1 MWTRD
6 GLKPIETIQI
16 GEVVHS
22 WDEKTGSFV
31 EKKVTEQFVH
41 EVPQLFDLELDGE
54 EVIHTTWNHP
64 FWVVGKKAW
73 VKVMDLQVGDLVL
86 LHDGSTVPVTGVH
99 YYNIETTKVYN
110 IEVEDTH
117 AYLVGEHGV
126 VVHNYAQDVGGIV
139 GAVRS
144 AVEELKSGLSDK
156 ESLQHDP
163 EYVGKVTETIKRLSA
178 YESESRHLDAERNDL
193 QKEQNKA
200 KLKVDLAKNNN
211 NIFLRAIRS
220 SEADHI
226 PGIKEIR
233 NALKGS
239 NGGEG
244 FNKEQMQAIDKFVNG
259 GLTNDALVRSGFRQ
273 GQVGF
278 QEGFSG
284 NRIAQERWKGFVLES
299 AYNVKGSG
307 EVAGAQRAISETSA
321 RIEERSQK
329 ISANESAVSK
339 EIARSKEEMQTYLA
353 GSKTAIESP
362 EGRNRHVED
371 PKVKDGVSVAAKE
384 PRENDPEQD
393 RKNDAKERTKQNVEA
408 AGYEATKHKEEEE
421 ERVGDTAEITNGSLF
436 PSLQNKSSKTNDHG
450 DGKPVGQLSVKYADK
465 NNKGGLVELREKSP
479 DAKQIL
485 HPTEI
490 SVLNKANEVK
500 YKDTSFQRNSKGM
513 LENGNGT
520 KIAFKD
526 NGLIEIKHSNGDVD
540 AYDGKGNKVDA
551 ALLKKNR
558 YDVDKALI
566 EKRTDGKVTEVNTP
580 KGKVKYTT
588 IDSSGGNFVKI
599 IAERDGKTETM
610 IYQEK
615 DPNGSDP
622 DKRFELTKPQE
633 PNEKLLISETGT
645 SAPFK
650 GETIYVNDVQHGG
663 AGTDT
668 YPADHIERFISYL
681 KGEDG
686 GRSVLLHENEHTGT
700 DLSGGKTAQ
709 NRDLVAVET
718 MTFEGI
724 DANRLKFTSE
734 DGNLEIYYHHTS
746 GIAVG
751 LMRGD
756 VLNPGDYTGRMGTNG
771 HSENPHLHLAVY
783 DKVAKR
789 WLTTQEVQKRYFNAK
804 DLVVIDTTR
813 DKRLGENYE
822 SENKERLKDA
832 RIRLSEQ
839 KAIVEREKLKQEQQ
853 KESEKIQ
860 QKQIEELE
868 KLQKDIFSDKN
879 WKRK

>member
-1 MWTRD
+1 MSIKDGVWTVSVCFTAGTPVWTKD
-6 GLKPIETIQI
+6 GLKSIETIQI
-16 GEVVHS
+16 GEIVRS

-64 FWVVGKKAW
+64 IWVVGKKAW
-73 VKVMDLQVGDLVL
+73 VKVMDLQIGDLVL

-99 YYNIETTKVYN
+99 YYNVETTKVYN

-144 AVEELKSGLSDK
+144 AVEELRSGLSDK

-178 YESESRHLDAERNDL
+178 YESESRHLDTERNEL

-211 NIFLRAIRS
+211 NMFLRAIRS

-233 NALKGS
+233 AALKGS

-244 FNKEQMQAIDKFVNG
+244 FNRDQMQAIDKFVNG

-421 ERVGDTAEITNGSLF
+421 ESNFNKSESDKQREAPEFVDHNGKVDFDKMISGLSNIKTRTFDEDHSDAIGGDTKVKSFVPDYMIDSKTGKPIKTKVVTADEMAARTVDKMSLKDFLEYAKKNPGSVKVERDDFMGDEIPARIEINHLTHEVGIASIKLTKEEKAYLHSVDDIPFTKGGGGSITSEFQKKRLLTGGADHKGTDRSGDVFVNPYDLDFKVIEKSITSGRSLYVDIDVVQKDNTTVTKQHNVGMVQGKRTDNGSYTFMKITTETNPVTKVSVIKLKEITQADLDRHN
-436 PSLQNKSSKTNDHG
+436 QINEND
-450 DGKPVGQLSVKYADK
+450 KLTF
-465 NNKGGLVELREKSP
+465 ELLTEE
-479 DAKQIL
+479 AKQGGI
-485 HPTEI
+485 HSNGN
-490 SVLNKANEVK
+490 SVTSSAVINGQEYFFTAKHIYDKIDYSK
-500 YKDTSFQRNSKGM
+500 YKDGKIRKG
-513 LENGNGT
+513 ENIGPVGST
-520 KIAFKD
+520 GYSTGPHGHF
-526 NGLIEIKHSNGDVD
+526 EIYTMKKPDTTNPFLYH
-540 AYDGKGNKVDA
+540 YD
-551 ALLKKNR
+551 
-558 YDVDKALI
+558 
-566 EKRTDGKVTEVNTP
+566 P
-580 KGKVKYTT
+580 
-588 IDSSGGNFVKI
+588 
-599 IAERDGKTETM
+599 
-610 IYQEK
+610 
-615 DPNGSDP
+615 
-622 DKRFELTKPQE
+622 
-633 PNEKLLISETGT
+633 ETGR
-645 SAPFK
+645 
-650 GETIYVNDVQHGG
+650 Y
-663 AGTDT
+663 
-668 YPADHIERFISYL
+668 YL
-681 KGEDG
+681 
-686 GRSVLLHENEHTGT
+686 HQT
-700 DLSGGKTAQ
+700 
-709 NRDLVAVET
+709 
-718 MTFEGI
+718 
-724 DANRLKFTSE
+724 
-734 DGNLEIYYHHTS
+734 
-746 GIAVG
+746 
-751 LMRGD
+751 
-756 VLNPGDYTGRMGTNG
+756 
-771 HSENPHLHLAVY
+771 
-783 DKVAKR
+783 
-789 WLTTQEVQKRYFNAK
+789 YFNRR
-804 DLVVIDTTR
+804 V
-813 DKRLGENYE
+813 LG
-822 SENKERLKDA
+822 KK
-832 RIRLSEQ
+832 
-839 KAIVEREKLKQEQQ
+839 
-853 KESEKIQ
+853 
-860 QKQIEELE
+860 
-868 KLQKDIFSDKN
+868 
-879 WKRK
+879 